1 MAKLDKSWIVTMAE
15 AMQEVRIT
23 PEEAE
28 RMAAV
33 LERFNATALSQ
44 YDRLSLEAE
53 PSAFVR
59 LLHAYSERE
68 DGP

>member
-28 RMAAV
+28 RMAEV

-53 PSAFVR
+53 PSEFVR